1 MRHRNPFLILVY
13 LFCISNL
20 LAGCATQATYLRLD
34 SSLQK
39 DIRTFDGIQYVSLI
53 RLCEAYGL
61 DWKWDPFVKTATIE
75 RRTKRIT
82 LRDGSDRI
90 LVNGDEK
97 RLDRPV
103 LTHGGVVFVPISFV
117 RNNLGSIVERPSF
130 REMPPTEVPKKKFEI
145 KTIVIDAGHGGKD
158 PGAIGRRFR
167 LKEKYQTLAI
177 SKRLKN
183 VLEEN
188 GLKIIMTRD
197 DDTFISL
204 PRRVEIANRSG
215 ADLFVSIHI
224 NASRS
229 RSLSGFECYYLS
241 DATDDNARAIEAFE
255 NASLKMDEENILN
268 HSKGLDKTLWDMA
281 LSENRIES
289 AGLAK
294 HICGSVQDSL
304 AIIRNRGVKSAR
316 FYVLKGTRMP
326 AVLVEVA
333 YLSNRYEEMRLK
345 DKDFLEDVTHAIAK
359 GILAYKNEYEKTEGY
374 TNI

>member
-1 MRHRNPFLILVY
+1 MSLAVALSFLT
-13 LFCISNL
+13 
-20 LAGCATQATYLRLD
+20 GCAAQAPYLRLD
-34 SSLQK
+34 SSLQN
-39 DIRTFDGIQYVSLI
+39 DIRTFDDIQYVPLI

-61 DWKWDPFVKTATIE
+61 DWKWDPFIKTAAIE
-75 RRTKRIT
+75 RKGKRII

-103 LTHGGVVFVPISFV
+103 LTNGGIVFVPISFI
-117 RNNLGSIVERPSF
+117 RNNLGAIVETPSF
-130 REMPPTEVPKKKFEI
+130 KKLPEAGILKKFEI
-145 KTIVIDAGHGGKD
+145 KTIVIDPGHGGKD
-158 PGAIGRRFR
+158 PGAIGRAFR
-167 LKEKYQTLAI
+167 LKEKYKTLAI
-177 SKRLKN
+177 SKRLKDM
-183 VLEEN
+183 LEDK
-188 GLKIIMTRD
+188 GLKIVMTRD
-197 DDTFISL
+197 DDTFVSL
-204 PRRVEIANRSG
+204 PRRVEIANRNG

-255 NASLKMDEENILN
+255 NASLKMDEENILK
-268 HSKGLDKTLWDMA
+268 HSKGLDKTLWDMT
-281 LSENRIES
+281 LSENRVES

-294 HICGSVQDSL
+294 HICGSVEDSAVL
-304 AIIRNRGVKSAR
+304 RTRGVKSAR

-333 YLSNRYEEMRLK
+333 YLSNRYEEMKLK
-345 DKDFLEDVTHAIAK
+345 DKDFLEDITGAIAK

>member
-1 MRHRNPFLILVY
+1 MKISNKNYILIMGLGLILS
-13 LFCISNL
+13 FS
-20 LAGCATQATYLRLD
+20 GCATHAPYLRLD
-34 SSLQK
+34 SVLQN
-39 DIRTFDGIQYVSLI
+39 DIRTFDGIQYVPLI

-61 DWKWDPFVKTATIE
+61 DWKWDTFIKTAAIE
-75 RRTKRIT
+75 RKGKRII

-103 LTHGGVVFVPISFV
+103 LTNGGIVFVPISFI
-117 RNNLGSIVERPSF
+117 RNNLGAIVETPSF
-130 REMPPTEVPKKKFEI
+130 KKLPEAGISKKFGI
-145 KTIVIDAGHGGKD
+145 KTIVIDPGHGGKD

-167 LKEKYQTLAI
+167 QKEKYKTLAI
-177 SKRLKN
+177 SKRLKDM
-183 VLEEN
+183 LEDK
-188 GLKIIMTRD
+188 GLKIVMTRD
-197 DDTFISL
+197 DDTFVSL
-204 PRRVEIANRSG
+204 PRRVEIANRNG

-255 NASLKMDEENILN
+255 NASLKMDEENILK
-268 HSKGLDKTLWDMA
+268 HSKGRDKTLWDMT
-281 LSENRIES
+281 LSENRVES

-294 HICGSVQDSL
+294 HICGSVEDSAVL
-304 AIIRNRGVKSAR
+304 RTRGVKSAR

-333 YLSNRYEEMRLK
+333 YLSNRYEEMKLK
-345 DKDFLEDVTHAIAK
+345 DKDFLEDITGAIAK

>member
-1 MRHRNPFLILVY
+1 MRSRNPFLILVY

-20 LAGCATQATYLRLD
+20 LAGCATHAPYLRLD
-34 SSLQK
+34 SVLQN
-39 DIRTFDGIQYVSLI
+39 DIRTFGGIQYLPLI

-61 DWKWDPFVKTATIE
+61 EWKWDPFIKTATIE
-75 RRTKRIT
+75 RKGKRII

-103 LTHGGVVFVPISFV
+103 LMNGGIVFVPISFV
-117 RNNLGSIVERPSF
+117 RNNLGAIAEAPSF
-130 REMPPTEVPKKKFEI
+130 KKPPEVGIAKKFKI
-145 KTIVIDAGHGGKD
+145 KTIVIDPGHGGKD
-158 PGAIGRRFR
+158 PGAIGRAFR
-167 LKEKYQTLAI
+167 LKEKYLTLAI

-183 VLEEN
+183 ILEER
-188 GLKIIMTRD
+188 GLKIVMTRD

-215 ADLFVSIHI
+215 ADLFVSVHI

-255 NASLKMDEENILN
+255 NASLKMDEETILK
-268 HSKGLDKTLWDMA
+268 HSKGLDKTLWDMT

-289 AGLAK
+289 TELAK
-294 HICGSVQDSL
+294 HICGSVEDNL
-304 AIIRNRGVKSAR
+304 TVRNRGVKSAR

-345 DKDFLEDVTHAIAK
+345 EKDFLDNVIYAIAQ
-359 GILAYKNEYEKTEGY
+359 GILAYVKEYERTEGY